1 MSKMPFRRRKTRE
14 IAMQILF
21 AWDSHGG
28 EDMAMAYSLAAEA
41 SNDDEAKKAAVEIA
55 KSTWDQLAT
64 LDLWLERLTPKYS
77 FRRQPSVDRS
87 LLRLA
92 AWELTSQT
100 APAKV
105 VMDEAIEMA
114 KEFSTAESARLINAV
129 LHNMYTEH
137 KALTG
142 GAIMSEAPGEE
153 PPTSEPPAQSSGPAG
168 KGE

>member
-41 SNDDEAKKAAVEIA
+41 SNDDEARQAAVEIA
-55 KSTWDQLAT
+55 KATWDQLPT
-64 LDLWLERLTPKYS
+64 LDQWLERLTPKFS
-77 FRRQPSVDRS
+77 FRRQPSVDRN

-105 VMDEAIEMA
+105 VIDEAIEMA
-114 KEFSTAESARLINAV
+114 REFSTEESARLVNAV
-129 LHNMYTEH
+129 LDAMLIEH

-142 GAIMSEAPGEE
+142 GAIMPEAPDEE
-153 PPTSEPPAQSSGPAG
+153 PPVSEPPAQTSGPAG

>member
-1 MSKMPFRRRKTRE
+1 MPFRRRKTRE

-28 EDMAMAYSLAAEA
+28 EDMAMAYSMAADA
-41 SNDDEAKKAAVEIA
+41 SNDEEARSAAVEIA
-55 KSTWDQLAT
+55 KATWDQCPT
-64 LDLWLERLTPKYS
+64 LDPWLERLTPKFS

-92 AWELTSQT
+92 AWEITSQT

-105 VMDEAIEMA
+105 VIDEAIEMA

-129 LHNMYTEH
+129 LDALLTEH

-142 GAIMSEAPGEE
+142 GGIMPAAPGEK
-153 PPTSEPPAQSSGPAG
+153 PPVSQPPAQTSGPAG
-168 KGE
+168 KDE